1 MLLEVQ
7 QEQVEQVQQIQFQV
21 VQFLTQEE
29 EEVELA
35 VEQLEEQ
42 VQVEEE

>member
-7 QEQVEQVQQIQFQV
+7 QERVEQVQQIQFQV

-29 EEVELA
+29 EVVELA